1 MDPNYNVRG
10 IHTGTY
16 HLNYMFHHSA
26 ERYDPARQF
35 EYFGFVTQPFPAE
48 NVIVGA
54 KHNKNSIK
62 FAQNNKQEIVFNT
75 IYWTVHMQSEDN
87 MLKTSEKRKTKLDK
101 HHGQVHKIIIIQ
113 GKQHT
118 HTHTPSAASHSQYA
132 LGTQRTR
139 KTIYFLFGM
148 M

>member
-48 NVIVGA
+48 NVKVGA

-75 IYWTVHMQSEDN
+75 IYWTVHM
-87 MLKTSEKRKTKLDK
+87 
-101 HHGQVHKIIIIQ
+101 
-113 GKQHT
+113 
-118 HTHTPSAASHSQYA
+118 
-132 LGTQRTR
+132 
-139 KTIYFLFGM
+139 
-148 M
+148 